1 MSCDYRRA
9 DLEAAIRAVGARPGD
24 AVFVMSN
31 LGFFGVPEGG
41 LTADNAFATAL
52 GAFDAV
58 LGPGGT
64 LSAPAFTYSFP
75 RREEFEPARTATKM
89 GLFAERLRLL
99 PETLRSDDPIFSV
112 CARGAKARA
121 LTQDAPEICFGP
133 GSFWERL
140 LDHDALFVHLNFLM
154 GPPLIHYFERKLGV
168 SYREDRPFEG
178 TLVKDGRREARR
190 AVYFSRN
197 LGVPGNQADPRRFEE
212 RAEELGL
219 LKRARVGRGF
229 VLGMRARDFGPL
241 IEAELKADPAFLTLA
256 GRENRKEARA

>member
-1 MSCDYRRA
+1 MSAYA
-9 DLEAAIRAVGARPGD
+9 QRPWL
-24 AVFVMSN
+24 AQYQA
-31 LGFFGVPEGG
+31 GVP
-41 LTADNAFATAL
+41 ADITPEFPNALAMFKA
-52 GAFDAV
+52 
-58 LGPGGT
+58 
-64 LSAPAFTYSFP
+64 
-75 RREEFEPARTATKM
+75 
-89 GLFAERLRLL
+89 
-99 PETLRSDDPIFSV
+99 SV
-112 CARGAKARA
+112 AANAQR
-121 LTQDAPEICFGP
+121 
-133 GSFWERL
+133 
-140 LDHDALFVHLNFLM
+140 
-154 GPPLIHYFERKLGV
+154 PLIHYFERKLGV